1 MENHMNFE
9 YFSVTP
15 FHSWDLYIITY
26 NCLAPETSMKKWLF
40 QLDESKF
47 LHGKWLFQQTSTK
60 NWLFGDPGGWNFLW
74 NIEYIDVTIHG
85 TENMDPK
92 KVYFFVWFSL
102 DHWIHMD
109 E

>member
-1 MENHMNFE
+1 MNPNF
-9 YFSVTP
+9 YMGNGCSNKHP
-15 FHSWDLYIITY
+15 LKIG
-26 NCLAPETSMKKWLF
+26 CLGI
-40 QLDESKF
+40 QV
-47 LHGKWLFQQTSTK
+47 
-60 NWLFGDPGGWNFLW
+60 GDIFLW